1 MENLKSIVLGY
12 QELFYKT
19 GKVEFFM
26 MYRSLKKLDSNISK
40 LDAQINHE
48 ENLTIW
54 KIIKILKIAS
64 NF

>member
-40 LDAQINHE
+40 LDAQINYE
-48 ENLTIW
+48 ENL
-54 KIIKILKIAS
+54 KNLII
-64 NF
+64 